1 MRIVFFTDTYKPQ
14 INGVVRAVTDTEA
27 ILKKFG
33 HEVFIVCPKVKGYKF
48 PKNVFTCR
56 AYDFKPYPEYKA
68 AIPSRKLIKWIKE
81 IEPDVI
87 HVHTPAT
94 IGVFGLAIAKML
106 SIPVVATYHTLID
119 EYFKIYFISRNI
131 KKIIITDLLISKLV
145 KKFTKIFYN
154 KFDLVIV
161 PSLAIKKILLE
172 AEVKVPI
179 HVIPNGVDTRR
190 FSPSRIKK
198 SEKEINIL
206 WVGRLGKEKSL
217 DVLLRAFKIVYKKFP
232 NARLILIGDGPDRE
246 RLENIA
252 KNLKIS
258 VEFFGYVN
266 EEELKNSYREAY
278 VFVSPS
284 TTETQGLSVLEAM
297 SSSCPVIV
305 ANSLAFKDFVKH
317 GFNGL
322 LFKPKNAKDLA
333 KKITLIIENKS
344 LRDKLAKNARKSALE
359 LSKEKQAENLLSIY
373 KEISKKP
380 LVSIVIPSLN
390 EEKYIGRT
398 LASIKN
404 QSYKNCEVILVD
416 GNSKDRTREIARRY
430 GCKVIVEKRRG
441 IGLARNI
448 GANLAKGEILLFLD
462 ADTEIEKDFL
472 EILVKRIKE
481 KNVVCASGY
490 IKAKGSFLERF
501 IYRAT
506 SEIAN
511 FLSFIDYPHFYG
523 NCLSCKKSAFIQVHG
538 FNEALATCEDLDLT
552 RKLAKIG
559 KCIFLRDAI
568 AYSSPRRIR
577 KVGALKIC
585 VFHII
590 NFFKYKL
597 LKKPHEEYA
606 IVR

>member
-1 MRIVFFTDTYKPQ
+1 
-14 INGVVRAVTDTEA
+14 
-27 ILKKFG
+27 
-33 HEVFIVCPKVKGYKF
+33 
-48 PKNVFTCR
+48 
-56 AYDFKPYPEYKA
+56 
-68 AIPSRKLIKWIKE
+68 
-81 IEPDVI
+81 
-87 HVHTPAT
+87 
-94 IGVFGLAIAKML
+94 
-106 SIPVVATYHTLID
+106 
-119 EYFKIYFISRNI
+119 
-131 KKIIITDLLISKLV
+131 
-145 KKFTKIFYN
+145 
-154 KFDLVIV
+154 
-161 PSLAIKKILLE
+161 
-172 AEVKVPI
+172 
-179 HVIPNGVDTRR
+179 
-190 FSPSRIKK
+190 
-198 SEKEINIL
+198 
-206 WVGRLGKEKSL
+206 
-217 DVLLRAFKIVYKKFP
+217 
-232 NARLILIGDGPDRE
+232 
-246 RLENIA
+246 
-252 KNLKIS
+252 
-258 VEFFGYVN
+258 
-266 EEELKNSYREAY
+266 
-278 VFVSPS
+278 FVSPS

-305 ANSLAFKDFVKH
+305 ANSLAFKEFVKH
-317 GFNGL
+317 RFNGL

-333 KKITLIIENKS
+333 KKITLVIENKS
-344 LRDKLAKNARKSALE
+344 LRDKLAKNARKFALE
-359 LSKEKQAENLLSIY
+359 LSKEKQAEKLLSVY

-404 QSYKNCEVILVD
+404 QTYKNYEIILVD
-416 GNSKDRTREIARRY
+416 GNSKDRTREIAKRY

-472 EILVKRIKE
+472 EILVKRMKE
-481 KNVVCASGY
+481 KNIVCASGY

-506 SEIAN
+506 SEIAS
-511 FLSFIDYPHFYG
+511 FLSFIGYPHFYG

-538 FNEALATCEDLDLT
+538 FNESLATCEDLDLT

-597 LKKPHEEYA
+597 LKKPYEEYDV
-606 IVR
+606 VR